1 MTQQSRPQADN
12 TANGYGDAGPYS
24 YNQWAEK
31 LYATHTGDENTAV
44 QRALLRGVVPT
55 FDNMLVVTTAAGDI
69 TVGTGAGFSHG
80 SFLFNSAAVTFSPT
94 HGVRTDY
101 VVIVE
106 NNTNNIYNTNL
117 QFPTVL
123 TDYDATPAL
132 LAYTAR
138 LAILTGP
145 AALVQTTSYWMVP
158 LASYDIDGA
167 GAVTNLTDLREFID
181 IETVVSTVALTND
194 EIIDALI
201 LGVEVNDGVGANDLG
216 VGIKFR
222 LESAAG
228 TTEDAGQLAIR
239 YTDSAAADETRLELR
254 LKAAGSDN
262 LAAVI
267 NAPTVAVGD
276 GNARGAGAV
285 DLQQTRTAVTDVASG
300 INSFIAGGDSNTA
313 SAEDSHAEGSG
324 VISSGRYAHA
334 EGFESL
340 ASDDAAHAEGWGT
353 EASAI
358 GAHAE
363 GLGTVA
369 DNIQAHAEGYS
380 TEAHGR
386 YSHAEGED
394 SIASADSAHAEGDTT
409 TASNLASHAEGGST
423 IAQNDYAHAE
433 GFTTNVLGI
442 YGHAEGMN
450 TYVSGVAAHAGGE
463 YSRATKFAQFTR
475 ASGQF
480 AASGDSQYSDYHLFR
495 VVTHSDAAWYELFLN
510 GAAWRLTV
518 AADQVMTFDAL
529 IVGTTQG
536 CTKSF
541 AFRIVGIIENDGGTT
556 SLLASTVTTIYDT
569 DDTDF
574 NARATA
580 DDPNDALLI
589 ELTDSTSGGD
599 VVRWSAVVRCA
610 EVTFPA

>member
-80 SFLFNSAAVTFSPT
+80 SFLFNTAAVTFSPT

-254 LKAAGSDN
+254 LKAGGADN

-267 NAPTVAVGD
+267 NAPTAASAD

-285 DLQQTRTAVTDVASG
+285 DLQQVRAAVTDVASG
-300 INSFIAGGDSNTA
+300 ENSVICGGADNTASNTDSAICGGDSNTA
-313 SAEDSHAEGSG
+313 SG
-324 VISSGRYAHA
+324 V
-334 EGFESL
+334 ESFIGGG
-340 ASDDAAHAEGWGT
+340 ADNT
-353 EASAI
+353 ASAPSTTI
-358 GAHAE
+358 G
-363 GLGTVA
+363 GGIV
-369 DNIQAHAEGYS
+369 N
-380 TEAHGR
+380 
-386 YSHAEGED
+386 
-394 SIASADSAHAEGDTT
+394 
-409 TASNLASHAEGGST
+409 TASNDYASVLGGASNIASGTYSAVLGGQNNWATTTYASAVGLDALASLRGQVVQASGYFAIRGDAQGTIQLTARCTTGG
-423 IAQNDYAHAE
+423 
-433 GFTTNVLGI
+433 G
-442 YGHAEGMN
+442 
-450 TYVSGVAAHAGGE
+450 GVAATLYLDGAAAMIIIPASSAWTYDILIIGI
-463 YSRATKFAQFTR
+463 SQNTAAQASFRAYGMIERDNANNTTLQSATGVVTEF
-475 ASGQF
+475 ASGAQT
-480 AASGDSQYSDYHLFR
+480 A
-495 VVTHSDAAWYELFLN
+495 
-510 GAAWRLTV
+510 TV
-518 AADQVMTFDAL
+518 
-529 IVGTTQG
+529 
-536 CTKSF
+536 
-541 AFRIVGIIENDGGTT
+541 
-556 SLLASTVTTIYDT
+556 
-569 DDTDF
+569 
-574 NARATA
+574 TA
-580 DDPNDALLI
+580 DDANEALQIQFNDNSVAVHR
-589 ELTDSTSGGD
+589 
-599 VVRWSAVVRCA
+599 VVATVRLA
-610 EVTFPA
+610 QVTYP

>member
-44 QRALLRGVVPT
+44 QRTLLRGVVT

-80 SFLFNSAAVTFSPT
+80 SFLFNTAAVTFSPT

-254 LKAAGSDN
+254 LKAGGADN

-267 NAPTVAVGD
+267 NAPTAASAD
-276 GNARGAGAV
+276 GNARGVGAV
-285 DLQQTRTAVTDVASG
+285 DLQQVRTAVTQVASG
-300 INSFIAGGDSNTA
+300 EASFNSGRRNTA
-313 SAEDSHAEGSG
+313 SGD
-324 VISSGRYAHA
+324 
-334 EGFESL
+334 
-340 ASDDAAHAEGWGT
+340 
-353 EASAI
+353 
-358 GAHAE
+358 
-363 GLGTVA
+363 
-369 DNIQAHAEGYS
+369 
-380 TEAHGR
+380 
-386 YSHAEGED
+386 YSHAEGN
-394 SIASADSAHAEGDTT
+394 INVASGESSHAEGNLTTASNDSAHAEGNQTIASGLYSHAEGILT
-409 TASNLASHAEGGST
+409 TASSSGAHAEGGST
-423 IAQNDYAHAE
+423 VASSTDAHAE
-433 GFTTNVLGI
+433 GNETT
-442 YGHAEGMN
+442 A
-450 TYVSGVAAHAGGE
+450 SAAFSHAGG
-463 YSRATKFAQFTR
+463 YRSVADKDR
-475 ASGQF
+475 QF
-480 AASGDSQYSDYHLFR
+480 ARSGGRFAANGDSQYSDYHIFR
-495 VVTHSDAAWYELFLN
+495 VVTHSDADWYELFLN
-510 GAAWRLTV
+510 GATTQITV